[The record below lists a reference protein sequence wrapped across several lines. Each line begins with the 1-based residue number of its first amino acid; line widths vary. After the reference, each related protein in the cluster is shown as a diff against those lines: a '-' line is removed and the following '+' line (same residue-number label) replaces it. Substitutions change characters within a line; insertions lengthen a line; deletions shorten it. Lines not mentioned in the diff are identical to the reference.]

1 MLTIPDGL
9 APIIQPFLD
18 EGLVL
23 ELGPPI
29 KSGKE
34 ATVFRCTAHPNTG
47 RHQLALK
54 VHRARTQRSFTH
66 DSVYREGSMIHRVG
80 GGNTRA
86 ARALRAG
93 SRFGRQVKSST
104 WCGHEWEISCQL
116 YEAGLPVPE
125 PVRMHGDAILME
137 LFACEDGSPAPPL
150 IHADLDAGA
159 AMALFDALCDDVEDM
174 LALHVVHGDLSPYN
188 VLWNGHEHRI
198 IDFPQAVD
206 PRFNSSAQRLM
217 LRDLQNLARFC
228 ERFGEVADP
237 TELAA
242 DMWRR
247 FEQGELGP

>member
-9 APIIQPFLD
+9 APILQPFLD

-34 ATVFRCTAHPNTG
+34 ATVLRCTAHPRTG
-47 RHQLALK
+47 HHQLALK
-54 VHRARTQRSFTH
+54 VYRPRTQRSFTN
-66 DSVYREGSMIHRVG
+66 DSVYRDGSMIHRVG

-86 ARALRAG
+86 ARALLAG
-93 SRFGRQVKSST
+93 SRFGRQVQSFT
-104 WCGHEWEISCQL
+104 WCAHEWEILCQSH
-116 YEAGLPVPE
+116 EAGLPVPE

-137 LFACEDGSPAPPL
+137 LFACEDGSTAPPL
-150 IHADLDAGA
+150 IQASLDAGTA
-159 AMALFDALCDDVEDM
+159 TALFEALCDDVEDM

-206 PRFNSSAQRLM
+206 PRFNSSAQRL
-217 LRDLQNLARFC
+217 LVRDLHNLARFC

-237 TELAA
+237 TEIAA

-247 FEQGELGP
+247 FEQGEL